1 MSFLVLEKTTFEFSG
16 VTCKSYWNRLVIRDN
31 MLSSTKKNVPIVGI
45 ANSISL
51 FAVYVDSPNAL
62 NSIGMVWPS

>member
-1 MSFLVLEKTTFEFSG
+1 
-16 VTCKSYWNRLVIRDN
+16 
-31 MLSSTKKNVPIVGI
+31 MLSKTKKNVPIVGI

-62 NSIGMVWPS
+62 NSIGMV